1 MPNAFNFA
9 ASPFDCLGAAE
20 KQLVRDHV
28 DIAYFREGET
38 LLERG
43 HEATHLFIVV
53 KGHVSQLDGDEV
65 VATYGRDDCFD
76 GRSLVAGRAS
86 HRFVAAEEVI
96 AYQLARQAVNSLIAG
111 NATFSAL
118 LFADLSK
125 KLAALAE
132 RPSQREMHSL
142 ATAKV
147 EEAFLRPAHVVPG
160 DTDIVA
166 VARMFQQLRTT
177 SVLVRGDGVEPRMG
191 IFTTSGLQ
199 RAILDGRPLAELR
212 VRELATFPL
221 ITIAPGAP
229 LFDALAL
236 LIKHQVHRLVVAD
249 GERIVGLLEQ
259 LDALSF
265 LSNHSYLIT
274 VQIVQAADLE
284 ALKAAAQQIT
294 RLIALLDRG
303 GTKVSQIA
311 KLVQELN
318 AKLFERAWHMIAPAP
333 LAAASCLFV
342 MGSEGRGEQL
352 LKTDQDNGLVL
363 RDGFAI
369 DAAELAAVCARFS
382 ATLGDFGYPVCPGG
396 IMLSNPVWRRAA
408 SDFAA
413 AVRHWLLRPE
423 PESLMALAIFLDAH
437 AVAGDASLLAA
448 VRGEVD
454 RLVSANDAL
463 LGRFASAIDLFPE
476 AGAGAWWNRLLSIG
490 EQDRETLDLKKAAIF
505 PLVHGVRSLS
515 LEQHIAA
522 TSSLERLDALVG
534 AGVLPRDM
542 ATDLADALQF
552 LMALKLR
559 AGLAELDTGR
569 PVSGGVH
576 LARLSSLERD
586 LLKDALAVVKR
597 FRTLVRHRYHL
608 DV

>member
-1 MPNAFNFA
+1 M
-9 ASPFDCLGAAE
+9 
-20 KQLVRDHV
+20 
-28 DIAYFREGET
+28 
-38 LLERG
+38 
-43 HEATHLFIVV
+43 VV
-53 KGHVSQLDGDEV
+53 KGHVSQLDGEEV

-86 HRFVAAEEVI
+86 SRFVAAEEVI
-96 AYQLARQAVNSLIAG
+96 AYQLAREAVNALIAG

-118 LFADLSK
+118 LFSDLSQ

-132 RPSQREMHSL
+132 RPGQREMHSL
-142 ATAKV
+142 ATARV
-147 EEAFLRPAHVVPG
+147 EQAFLRPAHIVSA

-166 VARMFQQLRTT
+166 VARMFQELRTT
-177 SVLVRGDGVEPRMG
+177 SVLVRGDGAEPRLG
-191 IFTTSGLQ
+191 IFTTGGLQ
-199 RAILDGRPLAELR
+199 RAILDGRPLSELP
-212 VRELATFPL
+212 VRDLATFPL
-221 ITIAPGAP
+221 ITIAPSAP

-249 GERIVGLLEQ
+249 GERIVGLLNQ

-274 VQIVQAADLE
+274 VQIAQAADLG
-284 ALKAAAQQIT
+284 ALKAAALQIT

-318 AKLFERAWHMIAPAP
+318 AKLFERAWQMLAPPA
-333 LAAASCLFV
+333 LAANSCLFV

-352 LKTDQDNGLVL
+352 LKTDQDNGLIV

-369 DAAELAAVCARFS
+369 DEAELAAVCERFS
-382 ATLGDFGYPVCPGG
+382 AALGEFGYPECPGR
-396 IMLSNPVWRRAA
+396 IMLSNPAWRRGAR
-408 SDFAA
+408 DFAA

-476 AGAGAWWNRLLSIG
+476 AGPGAWWNRLLSIG

-522 TSSLERLDALVG
+522 TSSLERLEALVG
-534 AGVLPRDM
+534 AGLLPRDV

>member
-1 MPNAFNFA
+1 VPNAFNFA

-53 KGHVSQLDGDEV
+53 KGHVSQLDSDEV

-96 AYQLARQAVNSLIAG
+96 AYQLARQAVNALIAG

-118 LFADLSK
+118 LFSDLSK

-132 RPSQREMHSL
+132 RPGQREMHSL
-142 ATAKV
+142 ATARV
-147 EEAFLRPAHVVPG
+147 EQAFLRPAHIVSG

-166 VARMFQQLRTT
+166 VARLFQELRTT
-177 SVLVRGDGVEPRMG
+177 SVLVRGDGAEPGLG

-199 RAILDGRPLAELR
+199 RAILDGRPLSELP

-221 ITIAPGAP
+221 VTIAPGAP

-274 VQIVQAADLE
+274 VQIVQASDLE

-318 AKLFERAWHMIAPAP
+318 AKLFERAWQMLAPPA
-333 LAAASCLFV
+333 LAANSCLFV

-369 DAAELAAVCARFS
+369 DEAELAAICERFS
-382 ATLGDFGYPVCPGG
+382 AALGDFGYPVCPGR
-396 IMLSNPVWRRAA
+396 IMLSNPAWRRGA

-522 TSSLERLDALVG
+522 TSSLERLEALVG
-534 AGVLPRDM
+534 AGVLSREV